1 MNLYDHLPTPDGALL
16 TVVSFTEQQMKHG
29 LIFETG

>member
-16 TVVSFTEQQMKHG
+16 TVVSFYRTTNEKW
-29 LIFETG
+29 LDL